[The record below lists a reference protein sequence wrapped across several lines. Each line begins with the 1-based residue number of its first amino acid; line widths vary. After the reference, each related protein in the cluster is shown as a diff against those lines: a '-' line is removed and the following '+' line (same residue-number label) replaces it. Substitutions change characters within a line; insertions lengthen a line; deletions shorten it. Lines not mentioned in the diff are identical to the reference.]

1 MAIVFGSPIP
11 AGNLSL
17 LDDILKTLQMEWQT
31 RLAVTVF
38 LFYEF
43 FLTLD
48 QEIEHIWVFP
58 LSYGFRTTRTDM
70 ADKEAWLES
79 IHHIIYIR
87 GNL

>member
-1 MAIVFGSPIP
+1 MAIVVGSPIP
-11 AGNLSL
+11 ADELNLES
-17 LDDILKTLQMEWQT
+17 ILTTVQMEWQT

-58 LSYGFRTTRTDM
+58 L
-70 ADKEAWLES
+70 L
-79 IHHIIYIR
+79 
-87 GNL
+87 